1 MFDFTLQCEI
11 QTATGRL
18 PDLVWSQGTT
28 PLILA
33 VPTRKGARIGADAG
47 TVARM
52 MIAPTPTS
60 ETWAVVE
67 STGTADGG
75 YLLQW
80 PTVGAHTE
88 KDKPWFYT
96 VYFMRDGHR
105 FWTGSG
111 LLWIEETSA
120 TGDGLVW
127 QEVATWE
134 DMVDEVVAAVEDK
147 DFDRLTLNGETI
159 TQWPGPGSSGVSS
172 VNGIT
177 GLVTLA
183 PGPNVTISKSG
194 STLTIAATGGSGGW
208 PENPFTEA
216 TPAVPGPG
224 WTVDSNVWI
233 EGDFTVAQDTL
244 LVDTKV
250 MGSLTLGNVTRETW
264 PSTTVNGED
273 GALRLLPGAN
283 VSIAQNG
290 KDFTISATGGGGGAE
305 TARIITTATATVE
318 DGDTLILMD
327 TATAGQ
333 AQTLTLPASMTAD
346 AMTVTVRQLG
356 TAGVTIVHGAN
367 EYHLTYDGDW
377 VTLDW
382 VAGKGWFWRA

>member
-33 VPTRKGARIGADAG
+33 VPTRKGARIGADSG

-52 MIAPTPTS
+52 MIATTPTS

-67 STGTADGG
+67 STGTAEDG

-105 FWTGSG
+105 YWTGSG

-134 DMVDEVVAAVEDK
+134 DMVGEVVDAVEDK

-159 TQWPGPGSSGVSS
+159 TRWPGPGTSGVSS

-177 GLVTLA
+177 GPVTLA
-183 PGPNVTISKSG
+183 PGDNVAINKSG
-194 STLTIAATGGSGGW
+194 STLTIAVTGGGGGW

-216 TPAVPGPG
+216 TQSQSVPGAWQVLG
-224 WTVDSNVWI
+224 DLTF
-233 EGDFTVAQDTL
+233 EGDLYLAQ
-244 LVDTKV
+244 
-250 MGSLTLGNVTRETW
+250 SLYGIDATMAAMTLGGVKRTSW

-273 GALRLLPGAN
+273 GPVRLLPGSN
-283 VSIAQNG
+283 VSITPNG
-290 KDFTISATGGGGGAE
+290 KDFTISATGGGGSAE
-305 TARIITTATATVE
+305 TARIITTATATVG

-333 AQTLTLPASMTAD
+333 AQTLTLPASMTAA

-356 TAGVTIVHGAN
+356 TAGVTISHGAN

-382 VAGKGWFWRA
+382 ISGEGWFWRA